1 MTQLIISAQPAV
13 SFLDTESN
21 ASFWHD
27 YQAYM
32 LQQSRRRRQA
42 AIRRVIHGAIERA
55 DYYRLTYESAERST
69 HTDEE
74 IEQWIIG
81 GNHAS

>member
-1 MTQLIISAQPAV
+1 MTLILSAQPVV
-13 SFLDTESN
+13 SFLGTESN

-42 AIRRVIHGAIERA
+42 AIRCVIQGAIERA
-55 DYYRLTYESAERST
+55 DYYRLTYDCGERST

-74 IEQWIIG
+74 IITWIIG
-81 GNHAS
+81 GNHEG

>member
-1 MTQLIISAQPAV
+1 MTLILSTTPVI

-21 ASFWHD
+21 ASFWYD

-42 AIRRVIHGAIERA
+42 AIRRAIQGAIERA

-74 IEQWIIG
+74 LIAIISG
-81 GNHAS
+81 GSHE